1 MKRLICSL
9 ICIGA
14 VLALCGCQQQTE
26 NRTSGNASGVGDIMK
41 NAESSQN
48 EVETFDITVQ
58 DKTIVPEK
66 NYPELDYEADIDLTA
81 LSSTMVYSEVLNMM
95 NTPEDFVGKKV
106 KASGSFSVFTNLNTE
121 KYYYSCVIAD
131 ATACCQQGLEF
142 VLAEERKFPDEFP
155 IQGRQITV
163 AGVFDTY
170 EEDGKILCCLSNA
183 VMSY

>member
-1 MKRLICSL
+1 MKRILCLIFCA
-9 ICIGA
+9 A
-14 VLALCGCQQQTE
+14 VITALCGCQQQTAS
-26 NRTSGNASGVGDIMK
+26 RTADKVSGVGEIMK
-41 NAESSQN
+41 NAENSADA
-48 EVETFDITVQ
+48 VETFDVTVQ
-58 DKTIVPEK
+58 NETIIPDK
-66 NYPELDYEADIDLTA
+66 NYPLLDYDADIDLTE
-81 LSSTMVYSEVLNMM
+81 LNSTMVYSEVLNMM
-95 NTPEDFVGKKV
+95 NSPQDYVGKKV
-106 KASGSFSVFTNLNTE
+106 KASGSFSVFTNLDSG
-121 KYYYSCVIAD
+121 KLYYSCVIAD